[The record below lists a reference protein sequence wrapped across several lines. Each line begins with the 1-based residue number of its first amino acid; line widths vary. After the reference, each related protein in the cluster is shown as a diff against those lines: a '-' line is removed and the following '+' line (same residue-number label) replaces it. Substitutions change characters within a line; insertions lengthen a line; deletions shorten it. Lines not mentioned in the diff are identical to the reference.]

1 MTTLRDRATRRTKT
15 IAVVALPVILVAAFA
30 LASYTSLFATRDIR
44 IEGAVTLTRADVL
57 RLAGIGPGTNV
68 FHLDADAVARALVA
82 DPWIATASVERHLPG
97 TVVIRLEE
105 REPIARS
112 TTGSTT
118 GSTTVVLAG
127 DGVILPGASADGLP
141 EIRASVGE
149 LSDDARTGAAR
160 ALASLERILR
170 ARVAAV
176 VVQPSG
182 ELVMDL
188 AGELTVHYGTPGD
201 DAAKATALRAVLA
214 WAAEQDE
221 PLREIDVTVPEAPS
235 ATLVGGSTVTP

>member
-1 MTTLRDRATRRTKT
+1 MTMLRDRATRRTKT
-15 IAVVALPVILVAAFA
+15 IAVVALPMILVAAFA

-97 TVVIRLEE
+97 TVVIRLQE

-118 GSTTVVLAG
+118 TVLAG
-127 DGVILPGASADGLP
+127 DGVVLPGASAGGLP

-149 LSDDARTGAAR
+149 PSDDARTGAAR
-160 ALASLERILR
+160 ALAALERILR
-170 ARVAAV
+170 ARVGAV

-188 AGELTVHYGTPGD
+188 AGDLTVHYGSPGD

-214 WAAEQDE
+214 WAADQDE

>member
-15 IAVVALPVILVAAFA
+15 IAVVALPLILVGAFA

-44 IEGAVTLTRADVL
+44 IEGAATLTREDVL

-97 TVVIRLEE
+97 TIVIRLQE

-112 TTGSTT
+112 TVGLA
-118 GSTTVVLAG
+118 TVVLAG
-127 DGVILPGASADGLP
+127 DGVALPGASADGLP

-149 LSDDARTGAAR
+149 PSDAAR
-160 ALASLERILR
+160 ALAALERILR

-176 VVQPSG
+176 VVEPSG

-188 AGELTVHYGTPGD
+188 AGDLTVHYGSPGD
-201 DAAKATALRAVLA
+201 DAAKATALHAVLA
-214 WAAEQDE
+214 WAAAQDE
-221 PLREIDVTVPEAPS
+221 PLREVDVTVPEAPS
-235 ATLVGGSTVTP
+235 ATLVGGSTFTP

>member
-1 MTTLRDRATRRTKT
+1 MTMARDRATRRTKT

-44 IEGAVTLTRADVL
+44 IEGAVTLTREDVL

-97 TVVIRLEE
+97 TVVIRLQE

-112 TTGSTT
+112 TL

-127 DGVILPGASADGLP
+127 DGVVLPGASADGLP

-149 LSDDARTGAAR
+149 LSDDARTGGAR
-160 ALASLERILR
+160 ALAALERILR
-170 ARVAAV
+170 ARVATV

-188 AGELTVHYGTPGD
+188 AGDLTVRYGSPGD
-201 DAAKATALRAVLA
+201 DGAKAIALRAVLA
-214 WAAEQDE
+214 WAADQDE
-221 PLREIDVTVPEAPS
+221 PLREVDVTVPEAPS

>member
-1 MTTLRDRATRRTKT
+1 MTMLRDRATRRTNT
-15 IAVVALPVILVAAFA
+15 IALVALPVILVAAFA
-30 LASYTSLFATRDIR
+30 LASYTSLFATRDIH
-44 IEGAVTLTRADVL
+44 IEGAVTLTREDVL

-97 TVVIRLEE
+97 TVVIRLQE
-105 REPIARS
+105 REPIAR
-112 TTGSTT
+112 STT

-127 DGVILPGASADGLP
+127 DGVVLPGASVGGLP

-149 LSDDARTGAAR
+149 PSDDARTGAAR
-160 ALASLERILR
+160 ALAALERILR
-170 ARVAAV
+170 ARVGAV

-188 AGELTVHYGTPGD
+188 AGDLTVHYGSPGD

-214 WAAEQDE
+214 WAADQDE
-221 PLREIDVTVPEAPS
+221 PLREVDVTVPEAPS

>member
-1 MTTLRDRATRRTKT
+1 MTMLRDRATRRTKT

-44 IEGAVTLTRADVL
+44 IEGTVTVTREDVL
-57 RLAGIGPGTNV
+57 RLAGVGPGTNV

-82 DPWIATASVERHLPG
+82 DPWIAAASVERHLPG
-97 TVVIRLEE
+97 TVVIRLQE

-112 TTGSTT
+112 TI

-127 DGVILPGASADGLP
+127 DGVVLPGASAGGLP
-141 EIRASVGE
+141 EIRAWVGE
-149 LSDDARTGAAR
+149 PSDDARTGAAR
-160 ALASLERILR
+160 ALAALERILR
-170 ARVAAV
+170 ARVTEV

-182 ELVMDL
+182 ELLMDL
-188 AGELTVHYGTPGD
+188 AGDLTVHYGPPGD

-214 WAAEQDE
+214 WAADQDE
-221 PLREIDVTVPEAPS
+221 PLREVDVTVPEAPS

>member
-1 MTTLRDRATRRTKT
+1 MTMLRDRATRRTKT

-44 IEGAVTLTRADVL
+44 IEGTVTLTREDVL

-82 DPWIATASVERHLPG
+82 DPWIAAASVERHLPG
-97 TVVIRLEE
+97 TVVIRLQE

-112 TTGSTT
+112 TI
-118 GSTTVVLAG
+118 GSTTVVLSG
-127 DGVILPGASADGLP
+127 DGVVLPGASAGGLP

-149 LSDDARTGAAR
+149 PSDDARTGAAR
-160 ALASLERILR
+160 ALAALERILR
-170 ARVAAV
+170 ARVAEV

-188 AGELTVHYGTPGD
+188 AGDLTVHYGPPGD

-214 WAAEQDE
+214 WAADQDE
-221 PLREIDVTVPEAPS
+221 PLREVDVTVPEAPS

>member
-15 IAVVALPVILVAAFA
+15 IAVVALPLILVGAFA

-44 IEGAVTLTRADVL
+44 IEGAATLTREDVL

-97 TVVIRLEE
+97 TIVIRLQE

-112 TTGSTT
+112 TVGLA
-118 GSTTVVLAG
+118 TVVLAG
-127 DGVILPGASADGLP
+127 DGVALPGASADGLP

-149 LSDDARTGAAR
+149 PSDDARAGAAR
-160 ALASLERILR
+160 ALAALERILR

-176 VVQPSG
+176 VVEPSG

-188 AGELTVHYGTPGD
+188 AGDLTVHYGSPGD
-201 DAAKATALRAVLA
+201 DAAKATALHAVLA
-214 WAAEQDE
+214 WAAAQDE
-221 PLREIDVTVPEAPS
+221 PLREVDVTVPEAPS
-235 ATLVGGSTVTP
+235 ATLVGGSTFTP

>member
-1 MTTLRDRATRRTKT
+1 MTMLRDRATRRTKT

-30 LASYTSLFATRDIR
+30 LVSYTSLFATRDVR
-44 IEGAVTLTRADVL
+44 IEGAATLTREDVL

-68 FHLDADAVARALVA
+68 FHLDADAVARALMA

-97 TVVIRLEE
+97 TVVIRLQE

-112 TTGSTT
+112 TI

-127 DGVILPGASADGLP
+127 DGVVLPGASAGGLP

-149 LSDDARTGAAR
+149 PSDDARIGAAR
-160 ALASLERILR
+160 ALAALERILR
-170 ARVAAV
+170 ARVAEV

-188 AGELTVHYGTPGD
+188 AGDLTVHYGPPGD
-201 DAAKATALRAVLA
+201 DAAKVTALRAVLA
-214 WAAEQDE
+214 WAADQNE
-221 PLREIDVTVPEAPS
+221 PLREVDVTVPGAPS

>member
-1 MTTLRDRATRRTKT
+1 MLRDLATRRAKT
-15 IAVVALPVILVAAFA
+15 IAIVTLPLILVAAFF
-30 LASYTSLFATRDIR
+30 LASYTPLFATRDVR
-44 IEGAVTLTRADVL
+44 IEGTVTLTREDVL

-68 FHLDADAVARALVA
+68 FHLDTDAVARALVT

-97 TVVIRLEE
+97 TVVIRVQE
-105 REPIARS
+105 REPIARA
-112 TTGSTT
+112 TT

-141 EIRASVGE
+141 EILASVGE
-149 LSDDARTGAAR
+149 PSDDARTGAAR
-160 ALASLERILR
+160 ALSSLERILR

-176 VVQPSG
+176 VVQSSG

-188 AGELTVHYGTPGD
+188 AGGLTVQYGSPGND
-201 DAAKATALRAVLA
+201 VAKATALRAVLA

-221 PLREIDVTVPEAPS
+221 PLREVDLTVPEAPR

>member
-15 IAVVALPVILVAAFA
+15 IAVVALPLILVAAFA

-44 IEGAVTLTRADVL
+44 IEGAVTLTREDVL

-68 FHLDADAVARALVA
+68 FHLDADAVAGALVA

-97 TVVIRLEE
+97 TVVIRLQE
-105 REPIARS
+105 REPIAR
-112 TTGSTT
+112 STT

-127 DGVILPGASADGLP
+127 DGVALPGASADGLP

-149 LSDDARTGAAR
+149 LSDDARAGAAR
-160 ALASLERILR
+160 ALAALERILR
-170 ARVAAV
+170 ARVATV
-176 VVQPSG
+176 VVEPSG

-188 AGELTVHYGTPGD
+188 AGDLTVHYGSPGD
-201 DAAKATALRAVLA
+201 DAAKATALHAVLA
-214 WAAEQDE
+214 WAAAQDE
-221 PLREIDVTVPEAPS
+221 PLREVDVTVPEAPS
-235 ATLVGGSTVTP
+235 ATLAGGSTVTP